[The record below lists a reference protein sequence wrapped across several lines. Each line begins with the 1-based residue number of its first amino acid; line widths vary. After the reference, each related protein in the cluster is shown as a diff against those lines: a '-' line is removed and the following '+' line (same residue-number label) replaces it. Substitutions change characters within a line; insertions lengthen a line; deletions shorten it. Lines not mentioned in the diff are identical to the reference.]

1 MSETRV
7 VTAACPRVAIGATRG
22 SSGKTFLAMGLVQAW
37 QARGLSVAPFKKG
50 PDYIDAAW
58 LSRCGSLPCRNV
70 DTFLMGEEV
79 IRRSFGEHGRR
90 ADVALLEGNHGLFDG
105 VGAEAKAST
114 AEVAKLLEAPVLL
127 LVDCTKATRTVA
139 ALVLGCL
146 HMDPSLRIG
155 GVVLNQVA
163 TARQEAAIRAAVQ
176 QVCDVPVLGCIPRLP
191 ELRLPERH
199 LGLVTPAEHP
209 EVQSPI
215 AIARQAV
222 ETHVDIEAVRAVAQA
237 APPLS
242 WISEAPAT
250 APNGIRIG
258 IVKDSAFTFYY
269 PENLEMLER
278 LGAEVVEVNA
288 LRDLALPPLDVLYIG
303 GGYPETH
310 AAA

>member
-163 TARQEAAIRAAVQ
+163 TARQEAAIRRPGGTGIIERSGGQRHGLGAAGELHPELGGAAVAA
-176 QVCDVPVLGCIPRLP
+176 I
-191 ELRLPERH
+191 ENERH
-199 LGLVTPAEHP
+199 VIAVGRERGLKLLPVQTGHGNRQRVMRGRRGTAAQFQAEDHEP
-209 EVQSPI
+209 
-215 AIARQAV
+215 
-222 ETHVDIEAVRAVAQA
+222 
-237 APPLS
+237 
-242 WISEAPAT
+242 
-250 APNGIRIG
+250 
-258 IVKDSAFTFYY
+258 
-269 PENLEMLER
+269 
-278 LGAEVVEVNA
+278 
-288 LRDLALPPLDVLYIG
+288 G
-303 GGYPETH
+303 GGERT
-310 AAA
+310 